1 MASLRHRILPH
12 PILSAVLLVVWLLA
26 WNNLAPG
33 TVILGVGLAL
43 LLPLVTGRL
52 WPETPPMIRLAPI
65 PKLAAIVLWDIVVAN
80 VRVAVLVLGP
90 ASRLHPRFLEV
101 PLDVVSPF
109 SITALASIITLTPGT
124 LSANLSG
131 DRRTLLVH
139 ALSEEDAESAVAT
152 IKARYERPLL
162 EIYGC

>member
-1 MASLRHRILPH
+1 MTLLRQRFLRH
-12 PILSAVLLVVWLLA
+12 PILSVVLLVVWLLA
-26 WNNLAPG
+26 WNSIAPG
-33 TVILGVGLAL
+33 VVILGAGLAVV
-43 LLPLVTGRL
+43 LPLVTGPL
-52 WPETPPMIRLAPI
+52 WPETPPVVRLAPI
-65 PKLAAIVLWDIVVAN
+65 PRLVAIVLWDIVVAN

-90 ASRLHPRFLEV
+90 TSRLHPRFLEV
-101 PLDVVSPF
+101 PLDVISPF

-139 ALSEEDAESAVAT
+139 ALSEQDAEGAVAT
-152 IKARYERPLL
+152 IKSRYERPLL